1 VPASPPCTPFN
12 LFAGTVP
19 EIDYF
24 RINGGTSIRVEP
36 GVPLTLT
43 WLVNNATTL
52 QVRRTSSAGP
62 AVNVTNPAG
71 TTISLGAFTENQP
84 VDAVYELTATN
95 RCGTVTATVTA
106 RLRRIPRLVIEGI
119 EITQGIQTFWRPGA
133 VPNSLAT
140 IANKDTI
147 VRVYISTDL
156 GGFMGNQLPNVTGTL
171 LIGGVTLNPINGI
184 TPTSAAGN
192 PFITVG
198 LRSDIDRTVTDDTL
212 NFRIPAALASGTRSL
227 LVTVRSPAIDGFT
240 PTVTQ
245 TMSWTWQNETAL
257 RVRYVRIR
265 DNRPAPLGTGTLP
278 SDADARFTVLR
289 AFDLLPSPPTDI
301 APARTATWNTTQDF
315 SQFPGGLG
323 NLLNDLD
330 DEHNCSTW
338 EWLWAWTGATE
349 CPDADNALWLGLT
362 SPFNRGLANRPGNT
376 GLAALYTQAAG
387 QAAIPRTTPAH
398 ELSHNLG
405 FMHVNVSCGGGAI
418 GGPFYGHPNGGNL
431 TDVPFDP
438 FWNQALG
445 GTVNDFMSY
454 GCTVWTSEDSWNR
467 LQGVI

>member
-1 VPASPPCTPFN
+1 
-12 LFAGTVP
+12 
-19 EIDYF
+19 
-24 RINGGTSIRVEP
+24 
-36 GVPLTLT
+36 
-43 WLVNNATTL
+43 
-52 QVRRTSSAGP
+52 
-62 AVNVTNPAG
+62 
-71 TTISLGAFTENQP
+71 
-84 VDAVYELTATN
+84 
-95 RCGTVTATVTA
+95 
-106 RLRRIPRLVIEGI
+106 
-119 EITQGIQTFWRPGA
+119 
-133 VPNSLAT
+133 
-140 IANKDTI
+140 
-147 VRVYISTDL
+147 
-156 GGFMGNQLPNVTGTL
+156 
-171 LIGGVTLNPINGI
+171 
-184 TPTSAAGN
+184 
-192 PFITVG
+192 
-198 LRSDIDRTVTDDTL
+198 
-212 NFRIPAALASGTRSL
+212 
-227 LVTVRSPAIDGFT
+227 
-240 PTVTQ
+240 
-245 TMSWTWQNETAL
+245 
-257 RVRYVRIR
+257 VRYVRIR